1 MSRSL
6 FTSRNGGVSRAPYE
20 SLNLALHVGDDPA
33 LVHQNRL
40 ILAQQFGYPLESFHF
55 MNQVH
60 GADVA
65 IIDGDSNPN
74 EVPTVDA
81 LFTMTPGKVLV
92 TLIADCIPL
101 LLRSPKAVAAVHV
114 GRQGLVRGAFESALH
129 EFQSRGIA
137 PNEIQAELGPSICG
151 QCYEV
156 DATMHRDV
164 THQIPAT
171 SIKTRPESSCLNI
184 ESGLISKLE
193 GAGISWKS
201 SGLCTMHDP
210 GFFSYRRDNVT
221 GRQAGII
228 VLA

>member
-20 SLNLALHVGDDPA
+20 SFNLALHVGDDA
-33 LVHQNRL
+33 TNVHQNRQ
-40 ILAQQFGYPLESFHF
+40 ILAQQFGFPLESFHF

-60 GADVA
+60 GADIA
-65 IIDGDSNPN
+65 IIDGDSNPH

-81 LFTMTPGKVLV
+81 LFTSTPGKVLV

-101 LLRSPKAVAAVHV
+101 LLRSPTAVAAVHV
-114 GRQGLVRGAFESALH
+114 GRQGLVRGAFESALK
-129 EFQSRGIA
+129 EFQLRDIA
-137 PNEIQAELGPSICG
+137 PSEIQAELGPSICG

-156 DATMHRDV
+156 DESIHRDV
-164 THQIPAT
+164 THHIPAT
-171 SIKTRPESSCLNI
+171 SMKTRPQSTCLNI

-193 GAGISWKS
+193 GAGIQWKS
-201 SGLCTMHDP
+201 TGLCTMHDP
-210 GFFSYRRDNVT
+210 GFFSYRRDGVT

>member
-20 SLNLALHVGDDPA
+20 SFNLALHVGDDA
-33 LVHQNRL
+33 TNVHQNRQ
-40 ILAQQFGYPLESFHF
+40 ILAQQFGFPLESFHF

-60 GADVA
+60 GADIA
-65 IIDGDSNPN
+65 IIDGDSNPH

-81 LFTMTPGKVLV
+81 LFTSTPGKVLV

-101 LLRSPKAVAAVHV
+101 LLRSPTAVAAVHV
-114 GRQGLVRGAFESALH
+114 GRQGLVRGAFESALK
-129 EFQSRGIA
+129 EFQLRDIA
-137 PNEIQAELGPSICG
+137 PSEIQAELGPSICG

-156 DATMHRDV
+156 DESMHRDV
-164 THQIPAT
+164 THHIPAT
-171 SIKTRPESSCLNI
+171 SMKTRPQSTCLNI

-193 GAGISWKS
+193 GAGIRWKS

-210 GFFSYRRDNVT
+210 GFFSYRRDGVT
-221 GRQAGII
+221 GRQAGIL
-228 VLA
+228 VLE